1 MVQKRSGQDIDLI
14 ERSISAS
21 VLMGY
26 YEKYAPRYSGDYP
39 RIRNR
44 EKLLDR
50 LYDLLRKIGDGE
62 IHDETIIYIAE
73 TKTALKDPRKAR
85 YAISISKKKNRRIFA
100 IRMFYTKTGEMESLS
115 TIEKNQI
122 IWSPDNM
129 RNTKHPS
136 RTQYYLGFIYMFAPS
151 SR

>member
-1 MVQKRSGQDIDLI
+1 MAQQQPEQEVDLI

-21 VLMGY
+21 VLKGY
-26 YEKYAPRYSGDYP
+26 YEKYASKYSGGYP

-50 LYDLLRKIGDGE
+50 LYDLLRKIGDGQ
-62 IHDETIIYIAE
+62 IHDETIIYIIE
-73 TKTALKDPRKAR
+73 TKTAAKDPRKAR

-129 RNTKHPS
+129 LNTKHPT
-136 RTQYYLGFIYMFAPS
+136 RTQYYLGFIYMFAV
-151 SR
+151 R